1 MENLSTAQSIAVW
14 LIPVLF
20 AITVHE
26 VAHGWVAARLG
37 DKTAKILGRL
47 TLNPIKHIDLVGT
60 ILVPGLLI
68 ITQAGFVFG
77 WAKPVPVNYFNLN
90 NPRRDM
96 AFVAAAGPLSN
107 LMMAIIWAAGLK
119 LGIYLTQIENPA
131 GFWLVYSSQA
141 GIMINIWLMVLNLLP
156 IPPLDGSRVVA
167 SLLATKAAQIYNRIE
182 PFGFVIL
189 IMLIFTNI
197 LQAVITPPT
206 VFMISLLSQ
215 LFNIPV

>member
-1 MENLSTAQSIAVW
+1 MGKLSTAQLIAVW

-26 VAHGWVAARLG
+26 VAHGWVASKFG

-47 TLNPIKHIDLVGT
+47 SLNPLKHIDLIGT
-60 ILVPGLLI
+60 ILLPGLLI
-68 ITQAGFVFG
+68 MTHAGFVFG
-77 WAKPVPVNYFNLN
+77 WAKPVPVNHFNLN

-107 LMMAIIWAAGLK
+107 LIMALIWAAGLK
-119 LGIYLTQIENPA
+119 LGVYLTQIQNPA
-131 GFWLVYSSQA
+131 GVWLTYSGQA
-141 GIMINIWLMVLNLLP
+141 GMLINIWLMVLNLIP

-167 SLLATKAAQIYNRIE
+167 SLLSAKAAQLYNRVE

-189 IMLIFTNI
+189 LVLLFTNI
-197 LQAVITPPT
+197 LTAAIGPPAEAIFST
-206 VFMISLLSQ
+206 MLG
-215 LFNIPV
+215 LFNLN